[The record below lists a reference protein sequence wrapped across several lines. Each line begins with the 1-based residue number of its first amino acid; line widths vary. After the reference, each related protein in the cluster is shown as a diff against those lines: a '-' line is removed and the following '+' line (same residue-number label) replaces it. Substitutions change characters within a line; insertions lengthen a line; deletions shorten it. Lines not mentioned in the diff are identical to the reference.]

1 MPIMKI
7 GIKAENPIERAVLAL
22 GMVPTPLFETMMTML
37 LARTVMVATK
47 LGVFEALAPAPL
59 GAEDVARR
67 CGTHPQ
73 ATAKLLNALAGAG
86 YARLDADRYSLT
98 PLSRKWLLK
107 DGPQSLH
114 DNVLFRFMEWD
125 LVGHYEEFIRSGVPL
140 EMHATLKSE
149 DGWSLYQRGMRSLAA
164 LSASEVAQRTPVP
177 AGARDLLDIGGSHG
191 YNAVVLCR
199 RHAGLRAVI
208 FDLPAAVEQAAPI
221 LAKEGMGDRVVHRAG
236 DALADDLGAESW
248 DVVFVAQLVHHF
260 DAATNRELA
269 RRVARALRPGGVF
282 VIQEAVRPS
291 SPKQAGQAGTLLDLY
306 FALTSQAGT
315 WSYDEMADWQRQAGL
330 EPRKPIRFRTVPGVG
345 QQVAVKRG

>member
-1 MPIMKI
+1 
-7 GIKAENPIERAVLAL
+7 
-22 GMVPTPLFETMMTML
+22 
-37 LARTVMVATK
+37 
-47 LGVFEALAPAPL
+47 
-59 GAEDVARR
+59 
-67 CGTHPQ
+67 
-73 ATAKLLNALAGAG
+73 
-86 YARLDADRYSLT
+86 
-98 PLSRKWLLK
+98 
-107 DGPQSLH
+107 
-114 DNVLFRFMEWD
+114 
-125 LVGHYEEFIRSGVPL
+125 
-140 EMHATLKSE
+140 
-149 DGWSLYQRGMRSLAA
+149 
-164 LSASEVAQRTPVP
+164 VP